1 MNLVALIMAAGSGS
15 RFDPS
20 TPKQTT
26 LLNGRTMLA
35 WSAEVLANSS
45 RVAGL
50 ILVLPAGAQASMQEL
65 LAPEAARKLKA
76 ALSGGNLRQDSVYN
90 GLEQVPAGTTH
101 VLIHDAARP
110 CLSSELRDRVIDA
123 LAAHDAVVPAMPVT
137 DTLIRE
143 EGSRVDAIMDRVHIA
158 GVQTPQGFRLDLIR
172 RAHQVARE
180 RGFKSSDDGSLVLAL
195 GENVATVPGERTNL
209 KVTYRDDLVIAEAIL
224 KNAWRGR
231 AA

>member
-1 MNLVALIMAAGSGS
+1 M
-15 RFDPS
+15 
-20 TPKQTT
+20 
-26 LLNGRTMLA
+26 LNGRALLA
-35 WSAEVLANSS
+35 WAAEVIAASP
-45 RVAGL
+45 RVSG
-50 ILVLPAGAQASMQEL
+50 LVLVAPSNDFAYWSGL
-65 LAPEAARKLKA
+65 LAEAAARKLRA
-76 ALSGGNLRQDSVYN
+76 AIIGGATRQDSVYN

-110 CLSSELRDRVIDA
+110 CLSSTLRDRVIDA
-123 LAAHDAVVPAMPVT
+123 LSAHDAVVPAVPVT

-143 EGSRVDAIMDRVHIA
+143 VGSHVDAIMDRVHIA

-195 GENVATVPGERTNL
+195 AENVATVPGERTNL
-209 KVTYRDDLVIAEAIL
+209 KVTFRDDLMIADAIL
-224 KNAWRGR
+224 KNGG

>member
-1 MNLVALIMAAGSGS
+1 MAAGSGS
-15 RFDPS
+15 RFDAGS
-20 TPKQTT
+20 PKQTAM
-26 LLNGRTMLA
+26 LNGRALLA
-35 WSAEVLANSS
+35 WAAEVIAASP
-45 RVAGL
+45 RVSG
-50 ILVLPAGAQASMQEL
+50 LVLVAPSNDFAYWSGL
-65 LAPEAARKLKA
+65 LAEAAARKLRA
-76 ALSGGNLRQDSVYN
+76 AIIGGATRQDSVYN

-110 CLSSELRDRVIDA
+110 CLSSTLRDRVIDA
-123 LAAHDAVVPAMPVT
+123 LSAHDAVVPAVPVT

-143 EGSRVDAIMDRVHIA
+143 VGSHVDAIMDRVHIA

-195 GENVATVPGERTNL
+195 AENVATVPGERTNL
-209 KVTYRDDLVIAEAIL
+209 KVTFRDDLMIADAIL
-224 KNAWRGR
+224 KNGG

>member
-1 MNLVALIMAAGSGS
+1 
-15 RFDPS
+15 
-20 TPKQTT
+20 
-26 LLNGRTMLA
+26 MLA
-35 WSAEVLANSS
+35 
-45 RVAGL
+45 
-50 ILVLPAGAQASMQEL
+50 Q
-65 LAPEAARKLKA
+65 EAATKLKA
-76 ALSGGNLRQDSVYN
+76 ALSGGITRQDSVYN

-110 CLSSELRDRVIDA
+110 CLSAALRDRVIDA
-123 LAAHDAVVPAMPVT
+123 LASHDAVVPAAPVT

-143 EGSRVDAIMDRVHIA
+143 EGARVDAMLDRAHIS

-172 RAHQVARE
+172 RAHQVARD

-224 KNAWRGR
+224 KNGG